1 MGPHALFGVRSGVRH
16 EGPTLTDSTR
26 TDGQIRLGIIGTG
39 LAVEKLHWPALRRL
53 TAQFRV
59 TAFTNRSRGKAEHFA
74 QYSGTPMDRFVASDE
89 ELLARDDVDAV
100 LVSLPIPLNLPLTEA
115 ALVAGK
121 HVICEKP
128 AGANAA
134 EGRAFVELS
143 ARYPD
148 LTVLIAEN
156 MFYRDGLRVAR
167 SLLDDGA
174 IGRVHLAAWRQVS
187 QLVPREGQFSSTPW
201 RHDPGYVGGPHLD
214 AGVHHTAQL
223 RLLLGDAARVS
234 AETQDANTTHGGP
247 SDLTM
252 TLRFVSGAIGSYTA
266 AYPELPVPS
275 EPGDLRLYGTEA
287 VMTTGWRGTTVYRP
301 DGSVETWRVEDDDGG
316 YYNEFLNF
324 HEAVTGQ
331 APVVGTVAQSWRN
344 MELILSGLDSAAR
357 GAVVEIPAWPTELS
371 AIAVPLWR
379 PSGQDDLLG
388 GLPGHLSRS
397 VEQAS

>member
-1 MGPHALFGVRSGVRH
+1 MGPRALVGVRHGVRH

-26 TDGQIRLGIIGTG
+26 NDGQIRLGIIGTG
-39 LAVEKLHWPALRRL
+39 LAVEKLHWPALLRL
-53 TAQFRV
+53 TAQFHV
-59 TAFTNRSRGKAEHFA
+59 TAFTNRSRGKAEYFA
-74 QYSGTPMDRFVASDE
+74 RYSGTPMDRFVPTDE

-100 LVSLPIPLNLPLTEA
+100 LISLPIPLNLPLTEA
-115 ALVAGK
+115 ALAAGK

-187 QLVPREGQFSSTPW
+187 RLVPREGQFSSTPW

-223 RLLLGDAARVS
+223 RLLLGDVARVS
-234 AETQDANTTHGGP
+234 AETQDANSTHGGP

-266 AYPELPVPS
+266 AYPELPVPP
-275 EPGDLRLYGTEA
+275 EPGELRLYGTEA
-287 VMTTGWRGTTVYRP
+287 VMTTGWQGTKVYRP

-324 HEAVTGQ
+324 HEAVTGR

-344 MELILSGLDSAAR
+344 MELILSGLDSAER

-371 AIAVPLWR
+371 ATAVPLWR
-379 PSGQDDLLG
+379 PAGRDDLLG
-388 GLPGHLSRS
+388 GLPSRLKRS
-397 VEQAS
+397 TEQAS